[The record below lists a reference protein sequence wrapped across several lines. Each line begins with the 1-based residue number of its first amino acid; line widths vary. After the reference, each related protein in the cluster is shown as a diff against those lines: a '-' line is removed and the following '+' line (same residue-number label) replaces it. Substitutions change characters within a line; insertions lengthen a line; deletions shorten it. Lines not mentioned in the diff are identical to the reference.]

1 MCASDHGREAG
12 TFAKRLGQRTNSA
25 AAPRPKLEGRHLTP
39 LLQCRPD
46 TRFAFVGSI
55 HKTTNYGFSVSN
67 FGHLNGERNG
77 MADPRSALPRG
88 GL

>member
-1 MCASDHGREAG
+1 MCASDHDREAG
-12 TFAKRLGQRTNSA
+12 AFAKRLDRRKNSA
-25 AAPRPKLEGRHLTP
+25 AAPRPKLERRHLTP

-55 HKTTNYGFSVSN
+55 HKTTNYGFSVGN
-67 FGHLNGERNG
+67 FGHLHSERNG